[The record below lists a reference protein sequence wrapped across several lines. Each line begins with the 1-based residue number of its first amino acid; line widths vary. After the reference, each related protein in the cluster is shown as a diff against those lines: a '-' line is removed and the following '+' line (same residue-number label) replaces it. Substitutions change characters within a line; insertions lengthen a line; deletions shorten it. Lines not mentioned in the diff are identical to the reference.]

1 MSFTSMA
8 TSLTSS
14 TEQPLS
20 PRSPPPPGLLD
31 FYGKRKQMVK
41 IQVLER
47 EIALLQE
54 ELKSLEGLHPASRC
68 CKELD
73 TFVGSGS
80 DPFTSTNQTISKSH
94 GFWKHTRLRLLGL
107 VSLPWVCCS
116 RCCLAPRRTLK
127 GCCRSGGRCWKTKTV
142 RCCCNV
148 VKPCGN
154 CLVCFSCDCY
164 GHNRCHRCCLQ

>member
-1 MSFTSMA
+1 MSFTSMS
-8 TSLTSS
+8 TSLSSS

-20 PRSPPPPGLLD
+20 PKSSPPLGLLD

-41 IQVLER
+41 IQGLER

-80 DPFTSTNQTISKSH
+80 DPFTPTNQTISKSH
-94 GFWKHTRLRLLGL
+94 GFWKQIRLSLVCL

-116 RCCLAPRRTLK
+116 RCCVLPRRRVK
-127 GCCRSGGRCWKTKTV
+127 GCCRSGCLKTKTV
-142 RCCCNV
+142 RCCCCNDV

-154 CLVCFSCDCY
+154 CHVCSSCDCCGRNCFY
-164 GHNRCHRCCLQ
+164 RCCHQ

>member
-68 CKELD
+68 CKEVWFRSLHIHKSD
-73 TFVGSGS
+73 NLQIPWFLEAYQVKAVGSCESSMGLLQQMLPS
-80 DPFTSTNQTISKSH
+80 SSENVK
-94 GFWKHTRLRLLGL
+94 RLL
-107 VSLPWVCCS
+107 
-116 RCCLAPRRTLK
+116 
-127 GCCRSGGRCWKTKTV
+127 
-142 RCCCNV
+142 
-148 VKPCGN
+148 
-154 CLVCFSCDCY
+154 
-164 GHNRCHRCCLQ
+164 